1 LARRFERRQQ
11 CEKDRKGWQVPDTTT
26 IYSENP
32 DLDTLGGRLSRA
44 RDAVNMTTA
53 QLARRLGV
61 QTSTLQAWE
70 SDRSQPRA
78 NRLSMLAGVLNV
90 SLSWLLHGVGTA
102 PAEEDL
108 RDESVRAISAQLT
121 ELKRLHA
128 QSAAVI
134 TQIEE
139 ELRIFAR
146 EGDKPKAMS

>member
-1 LARRFERRQQ
+1 M
-11 CEKDRKGWQVPDTTT
+11 PDTTT
-26 IYSENP
+26 IYSDNP

>member
-1 LARRFERRQQ
+1 M
-11 CEKDRKGWQVPDTTT
+11 PDTTT

-44 RDAVNMTTA
+44 RDAVGMTTA

-61 QTSTLQAWE
+61 QTATLQAWE

-90 SLSWLLHGVGTA
+90 SLSWLLYGVGTA
-102 PAEEDL
+102 PVDEDL
-108 RDESVRAISAQLT
+108 RDETVRAISAQLT

-128 QSAAVI
+128 KSAAVI

-139 ELRIFAR
+139 ELRIFSL
-146 EGDKPKAMS
+146 EGDNAGAIG

>member
-1 LARRFERRQQ
+1 MQSRYNPGVA
-11 CEKDRKGWQVPDTTT
+11 QVPDTAT

-44 RDAVNMTTA
+44 RDAVGMTTA

-61 QTSTLQAWE
+61 QTATLQAWE
-70 SDRSQPRA
+70 TDRSQPRA

-90 SLSWLLHGVGTA
+90 SLSWLLYGVGTA
-102 PAEEDL
+102 PVEEDA
-108 RDESVRAISAQLT
+108 RDDTVRAITAQLA

-134 TQIEE
+134 SQIED
-139 ELRIFAR
+139 ELRIFAH
-146 EGDKPKAMS
+146 EGDKAGAIV